1 MEYENIPLGLA
12 LGLASNTQASAAY
25 GEMSDFERQLVI
37 TEAETITNK
46 VRMDDL
52 VSRIANNRSDVE
64 RKAFST
70 IDLESA
76 NSGQGYKN
84 DRFY

>member
-12 LGLASNTQASAAY
+12 LGLASNTAASAAY

-52 VSRIANNRSDVE
+52 VNRIANNRSD
-64 RKAFST
+64 
-70 IDLESA
+70 
-76 NSGQGYKN
+76 Y